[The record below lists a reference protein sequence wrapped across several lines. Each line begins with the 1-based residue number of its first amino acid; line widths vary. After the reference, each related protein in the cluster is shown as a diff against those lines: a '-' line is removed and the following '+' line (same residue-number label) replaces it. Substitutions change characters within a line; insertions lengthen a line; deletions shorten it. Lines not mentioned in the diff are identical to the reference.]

1 MSKEREMARYIIDLF
16 EEILD
21 KYEINIPCL
30 PEEEEE
36 RCARIYGV
44 NYYNLE
50 DEITAY
56 IERMETR

>member
-21 KYEINIPCL
+21 KYEINIPCS

-36 RCARIYGV
+36 RCARLYGV
-44 NYYNLE
+44 KYYDLE
-50 DEITAY
+50 DEITEY
-56 IERMETR
+56 IERIEKR